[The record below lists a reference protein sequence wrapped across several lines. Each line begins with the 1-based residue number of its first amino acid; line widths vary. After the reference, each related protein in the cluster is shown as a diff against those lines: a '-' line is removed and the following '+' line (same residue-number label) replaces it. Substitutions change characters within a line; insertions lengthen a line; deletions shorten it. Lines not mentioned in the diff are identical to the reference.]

1 MLNCQIF
8 LIARLQIW
16 NVRRRILS
24 SSFLPFFLFIR
35 PRNLDS
41 YRRRRYRL
49 LREERVRGG
58 DGKLGSNNES
68 RGGKRS
74 NGCATDYAHSEC
86 SRQLGHGK
94 DKKGG
99 GEGEEARGH
108 RRSLPFGVSLGLYSR
123 YPRSLISLPD
133 KLDYGVSS
141 CPPAATPFPHILPLS
156 PSVHSTRM
164 ANDAYET
171 LFSLRK
177 QPFFLFIAP
186 SPSPRVPEILSSIRP
201 VGKVLKSSTFSFP
214 SFFSSLSYV
223 YMYRIGGR
231 FVFISSSSFA
241 GISIVLQISAF
252 SSLPLFERINVY
264 LHCVS
269 VIFPSFCFS
278 LSSLFVT
285 LSRFNR
291 KNFLIS
297 FH

>member
-74 NGCATDYAHSEC
+74 NECATDYAHSEC

-156 PSVHSTRM
+156 PHPSIQLEWPTMHTRR
-164 ANDAYET
+164 
-171 LFSLRK
+171 FSL
-177 QPFFLFIAP
+177 FANNP
-186 SPSPRVPEILSSIRP
+186 SSCLSPPSNPLLRES
-201 VGKVLKSSTFSFP
+201 LKSYPRFDP
-214 SFFSSLSYV
+214 S
-223 YMYRIGGR
+223 
-231 FVFISSSSFA
+231 
-241 GISIVLQISAF
+241 
-252 SSLPLFERINVY
+252 EK
-264 LHCVS
+264 C
-269 VIFPSFCFS
+269 
-278 LSSLFVT
+278 
-285 LSRFNR
+285 
-291 KNFLIS
+291 
-297 FH
+297 